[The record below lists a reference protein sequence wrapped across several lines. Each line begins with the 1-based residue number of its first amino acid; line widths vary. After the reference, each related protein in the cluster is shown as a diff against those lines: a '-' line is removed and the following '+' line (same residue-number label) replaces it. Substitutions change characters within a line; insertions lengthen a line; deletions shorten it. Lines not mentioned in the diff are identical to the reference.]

1 MGLSAMP
8 SKIEIQKKVELKKEK
23 KVEIEEEEELPEWM
37 WDEERSSLPVR
48 QLVFTEEKVVVRV
61 YALARALSS
70 AFSQHGVPFW
80 TSGGTTLGIVRHGGL
95 IPWDDDLDI
104 CLREQDEHLLEKGQ
118 LAKTLESVGCRVA
131 RAKDYSWKVWLE
143 DQSDDI
149 VSIGGKTESY
159 RFPFCDIF
167 IMCKKKGRYEL
178 RGKQGRSAWPEEWYT
193 VHQVEAA
200 FPAAFGDV
208 ELPCPL
214 DPHLYLDRTY
224 GVDWNEIGS
233 THQFCYRTGAVLST
247 TTFPISCSATF
258 QPALPFR

>member
-1 MGLSAMP
+1 MGIE
-8 SKIEIQKKVELKKEK
+8 SKEKVELKKEK
-23 KVEIEEEEELPEWM
+23 KEEEEDMKAEIGEQEEVEIEVEIEEDEELPEWM

-70 AFSQHGVPFW
+70 AFSQHGVQFW

-95 IPWDDDLDI
+95 IPWDDDLDV

-118 LAKTLESVGCRVA
+118 LGKTLEAVGCKVA

-149 VSIGGKTESY
+149 VSGGKTESY

-167 IMCKKKGRYEL
+167 IMCKRKGRYEGSRAGVPGL
-178 RGKQGRSAWPEEWYT
+178 RSGTLCTRWKRPFLQHFEMWSWP
-193 VHQVEAA
+193 V
-200 FPAAFGDV
+200 
-208 ELPCPL
+208 LL
-214 DPHLYLDRTY
+214 
-224 GVDWNEIGS
+224 
-233 THQFCYRTGAVLST
+233 THIFTWTEHMGLTGMRLARR
-247 TTFPISCSATF
+247 ISFATG
-258 QPALPFR
+258 Q

>member
-1 MGLSAMP
+1 MSVCKSDAADEPNVLRNFLAMRFALSAMP
-8 SKIEIQKKVELKKEK
+8 SKIESKEKVELKKEK
-23 KVEIEEEEELPEWM
+23 KEEEEDMRVEIEEQEEVATEVEIEEEEELPEWM
-37 WDEERSSLPVR
+37 WDEKRSSLPVR

-118 LAKTLESVGCRVA
+118 LAKTLEAVGCRVA

-149 VSIGGKTESY
+149 AEWQGQKITLG
-159 RFPFCDIF
+159 RF
-167 IMCKKKGRYEL
+167 GL
-178 RGKQGRSAWPEEWYT
+178 RTSLT
-193 VHQVEAA
+193 
-200 FPAAFGDV
+200 
-208 ELPCPL
+208 
-214 DPHLYLDRTY
+214 
-224 GVDWNEIGS
+224 
-233 THQFCYRTGAVLST
+233 
-247 TTFPISCSATF
+247 
-258 QPALPFR
+258 